1 MNLFT
6 ILLTYTMNTDYI
18 SYYFTPLVSMWY
30 IVIYFTMAVGAQLN
44 DRTLFVF
51 CKVLGSAA
59 FMTWFMKSSLLRL
72 SFDTL
77 HRFCGIRW
85 SSNEWYYLVN
95 LDLWIVYAGMLAAIA
110 VIKVREYRVTDHLH
124 WHLLV
129 KSSIGISAIIILWF
143 FAFELY
149 QESKYTYNA
158 WHPYISFLPILA
170 FTILRNSNPI
180 LRSATSRAFAF
191 IGKCWLET
199 FVIQSHFWL
208 AGDTKG
214 ILIVVPGTRWRPI
227 NFIVTSVMFIY
238 LSDRVNHAATQITNS
253 ICGGSNSRARALPLP
268 LPVTAPAPVPEEQ
281 NADNQPSMH
290 NIKDDAVNPLL
301 EPETPVRPRRWVD
314 RLAEGAP
321 PPEGWTTGLKIKS
334 VVFFGALWLLN
345 MLWSY
350 PYDSIT

>member
-30 IVIYFTMAVGAQLN
+30 IVIYLTMVVGAQFN
-44 DRTLFVF
+44 DRTLLVL
-51 CKVLGSAA
+51 CKILASAA
-59 FMTWFMKSSLLRL
+59 FMTWFMKGSLLRL

-85 SSNEWYYLVN
+85 SSDEWSFRVN
-95 LDLWIVYAGMLAAIA
+95 LDLWIVYVGMLAAIA
-110 VIKVREYRVTDHLH
+110 VIKVREYRLTDHLH
-124 WHLLV
+124 WHLV
-129 KSSIGISAIIILWF
+129 IKTSIGISAAIILWF

-191 IGKCWLET
+191 IGKCSLET
-199 FVIQSHFWL
+199 FVIQFHFWL

-214 ILIVVPGTRWRPI
+214 ILLVVPGTRWRPI
-227 NFIVTSVMFIY
+227 NFIVITVMFIY
-238 LSDRVNHAATQITNS
+238 LSDRVAHAATQMTNY
-253 ICGGSNSRARALPLP
+253 ICGGSSSPARALPLPLP
-268 LPVTAPAPVPEEQ
+268 LPVTAPAPIPEER
-281 NADNQPSMH
+281 NADNQASL
-290 NIKDDAVNPLL
+290 KDDAVNSLL

-314 RLAEGAP
+314 RLADGTP
-321 PPEGWTTGLKIKS
+321 PQKGWTPGLKTKS
-334 VVFFGALWLLN
+334 LVFLGALWLLN
-345 MLWSY
+345 MLWPY
-350 PYDSIT
+350 PYDSIA